1 MVTRRVNYLSSLIGA
16 IGTFWGQICSTSLAL
31 FGLVVGKLYIGWKWG
46 VLCSEGYCAW
56 KLMVGGGGGSPS
68 MFKYKKGHNIK
79 TFGANSPHGPTSCVG
94 QFAMWVI
101 SLHIHS
107 VSINCV
113 VTFLYLNIDFGSL
126 PPLVPTLIL
135 GPHHHW
141 YQFTMWV
148 NTMH

>member
-1 MVTRRVNYLSSLIGA
+1 MAPAHQRSSAKSPSRSKFGP
-16 IGTFWGQICSTSLAL
+16 CSKFYPQGELTHAANWSMQQ
-31 FGLVVGKLYIGWKWG
+31 F
-46 VLCSEGYCAW
+46 STN
-56 KLMVGGGGGSPS
+56 GGCNPAS
-68 MFKYKKGHNIK
+68 MFKYKKCHNTK
-79 TFGANSPHGPTSCVG
+79 TFGANSPHGPTCCVG

-141 YQFTMWV
+141 YQFTM
-148 NTMH
+148 